1 MTGHDPPYDA
11 HQGRYTTRVNIRESS
26 YGYWSSA
33 RAFVWV
39 AAGACIG
46 IGNIARLP
54 YLMGEYGGW
63 CFLAVYCAALLLL
76 GLPLL
81 VAEWALGRWMR
92 DDVITGFAR
101 LAQTAGTSVRWRFVG
116 GFMLVA
122 AAMILSYYSVVA
134 SWSLGYAFRAAAGR
148 LDGDPAQAAERFL
161 ELAQDPERSLAWHTL
176 FMVMTCIIVA
186 QGFREGMERA
196 AGYFIPVAFA
206 VLILLVLVAGRYG
219 DTVAAAE
226 YLFIGDP
233 SRLGWR
239 GAVEALQ
246 QAFYTLALGFGT
258 MLTLG
263 AYLPGSMP
271 LGRLAIGVIVLDTL
285 FSLLCGVFLYAF
297 VLHAGLTPSPGL
309 AMLFQTLP
317 QALPGSWL
325 GVAIGTPFYGVM
337 FVTTLLSAAALL
349 EPLTRYLMER
359 KRLTRVFA
367 ATAVAIMVWYL
378 GLGSLLSFSVL
389 ADIRV
394 LDRTFFEW
402 MQLFSAT
409 LIAPLS
415 GLMICLLIARVL
427 PRDLA
432 RAVAGTRPSRWT
444 GAWVLALRYS
454 ARLGLLTIL
463 LYAAGVFDWLEGL
476 WAA

>member
-1 MTGHDPPYDA
+1 M
-11 HQGRYTTRVNIRESS
+11 NIRESS

-63 CFLAVYCAALLLL
+63 VFLLVYIAALLLL

-81 VAEWALGRWMR
+81 VAEWSLGRWMR
-92 DDVITGFAR
+92 DDVITGFGR
-101 LAQTAGTSVRWRFVG
+101 LGQAAGGSARWRFVG

-134 SWSLGYAFRAAAGR
+134 SWSLGYTFRAAAGR
-148 LDGDPAQAAERFL
+148 LEGDAASAVERFL
-161 ELAQDPERSLAWHTL
+161 ALAQDPERSLAWHTL

-196 AGYFIPVAFA
+196 AGYFVPVAFA
-206 VLILLVLVAGRYG
+206 AMTVLVLVAGRYG
-219 DTVAAAE
+219 DTVAAADF
-226 YLFIGDP
+226 LFTGDP
-233 SRLGWR
+233 ARLGWR
-239 GAVEALQ
+239 GAMEALQ

-271 LGRLAIGVIVLDTL
+271 LGRLAIGVILLDTL
-285 FSLLCGVFLYAF
+285 FSLLCGLFLYAF
-297 VLHAGLTPSPGL
+297 VLHAGLKPSAGL
-309 AMLFQTLP
+309 GMLFQTLP
-317 QALPGSWL
+317 QALPGGWL
-325 GVAIGTPFYGVM
+325 SVAIGTPFYLVM
-337 FVTTLLSAAALL
+337 FVVTLLSAAALM

-359 KRLTRVFA
+359 LRLTRVFA
-367 ATAVAIMVWYL
+367 ATAVAIVVWYL

-389 ADIRV
+389 SDVRL
-394 LDRTFFEW
+394 LDRNFFEW

-415 GLMICLLIARVL
+415 GLMICLLVARVL
-427 PRDLA
+427 PKDLA
-432 RAVAGTRPSRWT
+432 RAVAGNRPSRWT
-444 GAWVLALRYS
+444 GAWILALRYS
-454 ARLGLLTIL
+454 ARLGLFAIL
-463 LYAAGVFDWLEGL
+463 LYAAGLFDWMDRL
-476 WAA
+476 WGA